1 MARPNGRWLIHVL
14 LLVGSAIAV
23 LPVLL
28 AVQASFKTLYDFYDR
43 PLGLPSKW
51 AWENYASVWQQAR
64 IPEVAWNS
72 VVVCAI
78 SVPLILL
85 ISSLAAF
92 GLARYRFRGNTAV
105 YLYFLAG
112 LIIPVQLSILPT
124 VLLLKTLRIV
134 NTYPGLILPYV
145 GLGVPFSVFI
155 LTGFLR
161 TLPRDLEEA
170 ARIDG
175 AGEHTIYWR
184 IMLPLSAPALA
195 TVAILNFVGIWND
208 FFFPL
213 VVAPALPTLQ
223 VGVNNLRG
231 YYSTQWGLIFA
242 GVTLS
247 VLPLL
252 VGYVLLTKQFIRGI
266 AAGAV
271 RG

>member
-1 MARPNGRWLIHVL
+1 
-14 LLVGSAIAV
+14 
-23 LPVLL
+23 
-28 AVQASFKTLYDFYDR
+28 
-43 PLGLPSKW
+43 
-51 AWENYASVWQQAR
+51 
-64 IPEVAWNS
+64 
-72 VVVCAI
+72 VCAI